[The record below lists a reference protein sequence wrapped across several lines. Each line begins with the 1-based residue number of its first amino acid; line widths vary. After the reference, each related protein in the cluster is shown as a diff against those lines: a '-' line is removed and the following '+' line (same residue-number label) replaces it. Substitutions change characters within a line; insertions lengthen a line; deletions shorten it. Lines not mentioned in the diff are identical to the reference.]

1 MSSMKR
7 FFKKIHKGN
16 KGFTLVE
23 LLVVVAI
30 LGVLAAIMLPNFTG
44 IIDEGETE
52 AAAAEKATIQTA
64 MDVMMARESQ
74 GSVTEVTVA
83 TADMSGFPDATYAL
97 YPDYLRTGNTTGT
110 YTCSTTGLVA
120 QASTGY

>member
-1 MSSMKR
+1 MKR
-7 FFKKIHKGN
+7 FLKRIHRES

-30 LGVLAAIMLPNFTG
+30 LGVLAAIVVPNFTG

-52 AAAAEKATIQTA
+52 AAAAEKAIVQTA

-83 TADMSGFPDATYAL
+83 TANMSGFPDATYSL

>member
-64 MDVMMARESQ
+64 MDVMMARS
-74 GSVTEVTVA
+74 SLSTVTVA
-83 TADMSGFPDATYAL
+83 TTTQDMTAFPDGTYPLNPDHLRYATT
-97 YPDYLRTGNTTGT
+97 TGNYSCTA
-110 YTCSTTGLVA
+110 TGLVTQTA
-120 QASTGY
+120 TGY